1 MPTVT
6 LKKSLIGCN
15 PTQRRTLAAMGL
27 RKIRQEKTL
36 PDNKSTWGMIETV
49 KHLVEVKES

>member
-6 LKKSLIGCN
+6 LKRSPIGCN
-15 PTQRRTLAAMGL
+15 PSQRKTLIAMGL
-27 RKIRQEKTL
+27 KKIRQEKTL